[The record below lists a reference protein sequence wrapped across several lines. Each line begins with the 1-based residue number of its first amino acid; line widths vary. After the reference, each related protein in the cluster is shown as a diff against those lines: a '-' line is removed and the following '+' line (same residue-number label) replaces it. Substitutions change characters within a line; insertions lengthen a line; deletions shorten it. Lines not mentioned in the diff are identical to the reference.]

1 MKEQLWINACKLQRS
16 QATNTKL
23 FEARRCFNSLFCFVF
38 FVVVVALCSRGNR
51 KTWKEVHNY
60 CTLAEVWRETL
71 KLTSDADARLKCT
84 KQRML
89 VGNDRIHGACVNTR
103 TVP

>member
-1 MKEQLWINACKLQRS
+1 MRENFRDHRPQILS
-16 QATNTKL
+16 
-23 FEARRCFNSLFCFVF
+23 SLKPGDVLIAF
-38 FVVVVALCSRGNR
+38 FVLYFFVVVALCSRGNR

-60 CTLAEVWRETL
+60 CTVAEVWRETL
-71 KLTSDADARLKCT
+71 KLTSDADARLKCS

-89 VGNDRIHGACVNTR
+89 VGNYRIYGACVNTR